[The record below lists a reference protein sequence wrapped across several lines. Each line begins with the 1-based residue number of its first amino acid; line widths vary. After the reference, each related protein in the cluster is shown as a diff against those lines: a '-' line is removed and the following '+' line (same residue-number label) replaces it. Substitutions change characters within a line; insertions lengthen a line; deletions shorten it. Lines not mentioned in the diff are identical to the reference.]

1 MTTRQV
7 IVEEQPYYRGTKRIS
22 WSAILA
28 GAFVGV
34 GLGFLLNLFGVAIG
48 LSAFS
53 MTESGSLSLML
64 GGLFGLIIATIV
76 AMFFGG
82 LTAGYLGRQYVP
94 RRNLGLVYGFT
105 TWSVSIILTAILGAY
120 VGNYVN
126 DYSTN
131 ITRQSVTVTQ
141 EKVVTKSTNAATTEQ
156 KVASM
161 PTKDASTGIA
171 VGAFV
176 IFALFFIGAFS
187 SCLGAHY
194 GMTCRCGEEE

>member
-1 MTTRQV
+1 MTNV
-7 IVEEQPYYRGTKRIS
+7 FLDEQNCYHRTKRIS
-22 WSAILA
+22 WSAIFA
-28 GAFVGV
+28 GAIVGV

-53 MTESGSLSLML
+53 MTESGGLSLML
-64 GGLFGLIIATIV
+64 GGLVGLIIATIA

-82 LTAGYLGRQYVP
+82 LTAGYLGRLYVP
-94 RRNLGLVYGFT
+94 KRNLGLIYGFT
-105 TWSVSIILTAILGAY
+105 TWSVSIILTALLAAY

-131 ITRQSVTVTQ
+131 ITHQSVTVTQ
-141 EKVVTKSTNAATTEQ
+141 EKVVTKSTKAHEEQ
-156 KVASM
+156 KVSSM
-161 PTKDASTGIA
+161 PIKDASTGIA

-194 GMTCRCGEEE
+194 GMRCRCGDEE

>member
-1 MTTRQV
+1 MT
-7 IVEEQPYYRGTKRIS
+7 TKRIS

-53 MTESGSLSLML
+53 MTESGGLSLML
-64 GGLFGLIIATIV
+64 GGLFGLIIATIA

-82 LTAGYLGRQYVP
+82 LTAGYLGRLYVP
-94 RRNLGLVYGFT
+94 KRNLGLIYGFT
-105 TWSVSIILTAILGAY
+105 TWSVSIILTAVLGAY
-120 VGNYVN
+120 LGSYVN

-131 ITRQSVTVTQ
+131 ITHQSVTVTQ
-141 EKVVTKSTNAATTEQ
+141 EKVVAKSTNTATAEQ
-156 KVASM
+156 KVANM
-161 PTKDASTGIA
+161 PTKDVSTGIA

-176 IFALFFIGAFS
+176 MFSLFFIGAFS

-194 GMTCRCGEEE
+194 GMTCRCDEDEE